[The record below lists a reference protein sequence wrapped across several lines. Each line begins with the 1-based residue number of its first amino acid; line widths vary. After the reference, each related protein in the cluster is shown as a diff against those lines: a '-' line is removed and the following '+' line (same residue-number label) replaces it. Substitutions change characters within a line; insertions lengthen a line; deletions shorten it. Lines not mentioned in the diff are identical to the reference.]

1 MAKKIALIDL
11 DGVLNN
17 YCGDYNKYRIPDMRK
32 GAKEFLE
39 KISESYIIEIFTVR
53 DKDLTEKW
61 LNENGLLEFV
71 SNVTNMKNPFAS
83 FIVDD
88 RAVRFDGNYEQTIRE
103 IKGFKPFW
111 EK

>member
-1 MAKKIALIDL
+1 MPKRIALIDL

-17 YCGDYNKYRIPDMRK
+17 YCGDYSRNKIPTVRN

-39 KISESYIIEIFTVR
+39 KISEDYVIEIFTVR
-53 DKDLTEKW
+53 DKELTRSW
-61 LNENGLLEFV
+61 LEENGLLKFV
-71 SNVTNMKNPFAS
+71 SNVTDVKNPFTS

-88 RAVRFDGNYEQTIRE
+88 RAVRFDGDYTRTLSE
-103 IKGFKPFW
+103 INDFKPFW